1 MVHPLDKPVRC
12 RQTFVAAFARTWS
25 YPSETTRNRYMAPDR
40 VEENIRE
47 FRGGWFSGIQTR
59 LAVLFSLV
67 FVIALVVMEFVDFLG
82 VPFTAYNG
90 RFGDARIEAIKGL
103 DLIADL
109 KEERLLRWIEE
120 RRDDIHVLAR
130 NRSIA
135 AQFEALRSAVGQLS
149 AEHPQPDDV
158 WFALLEQPSYTTL
171 AEHLDLVKKA
181 YGVYE
186 RILIVDAATGRIL
199 VSTEEVDVGT
209 DVSDQSFF
217 RETLRSPEDYVGD
230 VQASA
235 DPHGP
240 VFHVGH
246 GVFRTEGE
254 VVALIIGEVSTEGM
268 IRPMLHT
275 GEGLGARGESL
286 LVNKDV
292 KILTSLKHPL
302 LDGTR
307 PEPLAYQIT
316 AEPAVRA
323 ARGERDVIESD
334 DYRNEP
340 VLAAFRYIE
349 ITPELGW
356 GMVVKRD
363 RAELLAPLRHDI
375 LDSFWVGL
383 ASVLLVVMLTIG
395 VARTVTRP
403 LRSLSQTTRRV
414 AAGNLSARA
423 EVATS
428 DEVGMLASTF
438 NTMIERIQHW
448 QEDLETEV
456 GARTAELLAANEE
469 LNREVGQRKQAEAE
483 LARHLDQLEDLVAE
497 RTRDLEEA
505 QEALIRQER
514 LAALGQLTAVVSH
527 ELRNPLG
534 TIRTSFYTI
543 DRRLRGKMRDLEPA
557 LDRIERSILRCNAI
571 IIDLLDFGRVRS
583 LDLCDTEIDQ
593 WLEGAIDEFEIP
605 ENIVLSRE
613 LNCGA
618 SLPLDQER
626 FLRCVLNVLSNAC
639 QAMPDGGML
648 RVSSN
653 REDGGVAIRLAD
665 TGCGIPPEKLEKIL
679 EPLYSTKTFGVGLG
693 LPIVKQIIEQHG
705 GRISVQSRPG
715 DGTTIVLHLPMQ
727 TSPTNTSKEPHHG

>member
-1 MVHPLDKPVRC
+1 
-12 RQTFVAAFARTWS
+12 
-25 YPSETTRNRYMAPDR
+25 MAPDR
-40 VEENIRE
+40 VEENFRE
-47 FRGGWFSGIQTR
+47 FRGGWFSSIQAR
-59 LAVLFSLV
+59 LVILFSLV

-82 VPFTAYNG
+82 VPFTTYNG
-90 RFGDARIEAIKGL
+90 RFGDARVEAIKGL

-135 AQFEALRSAVGQLS
+135 AQVEALRSAVEQLS

-158 WFALLEQPSYTTL
+158 WFTLLEQPSYMAL
-171 AEHLDLVKKA
+171 AEHLNLVKQS
-181 YGVYE
+181 YGVYQ

-209 DVSDQSFF
+209 DVSNQNFF
-217 RETLRSPEDYVGD
+217 RGTLRSPEDYVGD
-230 VQASA
+230 VQASVE
-235 DPHGP
+235 PLSP
-240 VFHVGH
+240 VFHLGH
-246 GVFRTEGE
+246 GIFRTESE
-254 VVALIIGEVSTEGM
+254 VVALVVAEVSTKDM
-268 IRPMLHT
+268 IRSILHT
-275 GEGLGARGESL
+275 GEGLGAHGESL

-302 LDGTR
+302 PDGTK
-307 PEPLAYQIT
+307 PEPLTYRIT

-323 ARGERDVIESD
+323 ARGERDVIPSD

-363 RAELLAPLRHDI
+363 RAELLAPLRNDV

-383 ASVLLVVMLTIG
+383 ASVFIVVLLTIG
-395 VARTVTRP
+395 VARTVTGP
-403 LRSLSQTTRRV
+403 LRSLSRTTRSV
-414 AAGNLSARA
+414 ASGNLDARA
-423 EVATS
+423 SVVAS
-428 DEVGMLASTF
+428 DEVGILASTF
-438 NTMIERIQHW
+438 NTMIERIQNW

-456 GARTAELLAANEE
+456 STRTAELRTANEE
-469 LNREVGQRKQAEAE
+469 LNREVGQRKQAEAD
-483 LARHLDQLEDLVAE
+483 LARHLDHLEDLIAE

-505 QEALIRQER
+505 QEALVRQER

-534 TIRTSFYTI
+534 TIRTSFFTI

-557 LDRIERSILRCNAI
+557 LDRIERNILRCNAI
-571 IIDLLDFGRVRS
+571 ITDLLDFGRIKS
-583 LDLCDTEIDQ
+583 LELHDTDVDQ
-593 WLEGAIDEFEIP
+593 WLEGVLDEYEIP

-639 QAMPDGGML
+639 QAMPDGGTL

-653 REDGGVAIRLAD
+653 REDGGVAIRVAD
-665 TGCGIPPEKLEKIL
+665 SGCGIPPEEIERTL
-679 EPLYSTKTFGVGLG
+679 EPLYSTKTFGIGLG

-705 GRISVQSRPG
+705 GRLSVQSQPG
-715 DGTTIVLHLPMQ
+715 DGTTIVLYLPTQ
-727 TSPTNTSKEPHHG
+727 TPPT